1 MSPIARGATP
11 VPTRPAG
18 RAEDVRVLF
27 LTHNFPRHPGDP
39 AGSFILQLA
48 VALRDAGVAIHVL
61 APHARGLA
69 MEDAVEG
76 IGVTRFRYAPS
87 AMETLA
93 YGGTMAEQVRGGV
106 RGLAAMAGLLATGTA
121 QVTRAARGADVVH
134 AHWWFPSGASA
145 ALAPRGGA
153 PLVTT
158 MHGSDVRLARGIRA
172 ARRPMRFTL
181 RRSAATTAVS
191 RWLAEEAAA
200 LTGVLPEVAPM
211 PVAVERFQPAAEGAR
226 SMNRLLFVGRLN
238 AQKGVD
244 LLLGAL
250 RELPG
255 LTADI
260 VGDGPDRER
269 LVAQAEELGVAA
281 RIRWRGARPHEELP
295 EFYRNATALVVPS
308 REEGLGLVAVEAH
321 LCGLPVVA
329 LDSGGL
335 RDVVV
340 DGVTGIVAREPTAL
354 AIAHA
359 VTALL
364 GRDDAGAALAA
375 EGRRRALERFAPAA
389 VARRYLAIYERALAS
404 THG

>member
-1 MSPIARGATP
+1 M
-11 VPTRPAG
+11 
-18 RAEDVRVLF
+18 RVLF
-27 LTHNFPRHPGDP
+27 VTHNFPRHPGDP
-39 AGSFILQLA
+39 AGSFILQFAL
-48 VALRDAGVAIHVL
+48 ALRDAGVSVHVL
-61 APHARGLA
+61 APHAPGLA
-69 MEDAVEG
+69 LDDAVQG
-76 IGVTRFRYAPS
+76 IGVTRFRYAPA

-106 RGLAAMAGLLATGTA
+106 RGLAAMAGLLATATA
-121 QVTRAARGADVVH
+121 QVTRAARGADLVH

-181 RRSAATTAVS
+181 RHSAATTAVS

-211 PVAVERFQPAAEGAR
+211 PVAVDRFAPSAEGTR
-226 SMNRLLFVGRLN
+226 STDRLLFVGRLN

-281 RIRWRGARPHEELP
+281 RVRWRGARPHEELP
-295 EFYRNATALVVPS
+295 AFYRGATALVVPS

-335 RDVVV
+335 RDVVE
-340 DGVTGIVAREPTAL
+340 DGVTGLVARDATAPGF
-354 AIAHA
+354 AAA

-364 GRDDAGAALAA
+364 ARPDAGAALAA

-389 VARRYLAIYERALAS
+389 VAKRYLGIYARALAS
-404 THG
+404 SRG

>member
-1 MSPIARGATP
+1 
-11 VPTRPAG
+11 
-18 RAEDVRVLF
+18 VRVLF

-39 AGSFILQLA
+39 AGSFILALA
-48 VALRDAGVAIHVL
+48 LALRDVGIAIHVL
-61 APHARGLA
+61 APHAAGLP
-69 MEDAVEG
+69 MDDAIEG
-76 IGVTRFRYAPS
+76 IGVTRFRYAPV

-93 YGGTMAEQVRGGV
+93 YGGTMAEQVRGGA
-106 RGLAAMAGLLATGTA
+106 RGLAARGGLRATGAA
-121 QVTRAARGADVVH
+121 QVARAARGADVVH

-158 MHGSDVRLARGIRA
+158 MHGSDVRLARGIGA
-172 ARRPMRFTL
+172 ARRPMRWTL
-181 RRSAATTAVS
+181 RHSAATTAVS
-191 RWLAEEAAA
+191 RWLAEEAEA

-211 PVAVERFQPAAEGAR
+211 PVAVDRFQPPPAGERAVG
-226 SMNRLLFVGRLN
+226 RLLFVGRLN
-238 AQKGVD
+238 EQKGVD

-269 LVAQAEELGVAA
+269 LSARAEELGVAA
-281 RIRWRGARPHEELP
+281 RIRWRGARPHDELP
-295 EFYRNATALVVPS
+295 AFYRGASALVMPS

-321 LCGLPVVA
+321 LCGLPVVS

-340 DGVTGIVAREPTAL
+340 DGVTGVVAREATATG
-354 AIAHA
+354 IAAA
-359 VTALL
+359 VTSLL
-364 GRDDAGAALAA
+364 ARPDAGAALAD
-375 EGRRRALERFAPAA
+375 EGRRRALERFSPSA
-389 VARRYLAIYERALAS
+389 VARRDRAIYERALA
-404 THG
+404 TGRG